1 MNMDETINNKQLI
14 ARLSRIEGQVRGIS
28 RMLDD
33 GKYCIDVVN
42 QITAAR
48 KALEKV
54 ALLVVQ
60 RHVNSCVKDAMAEGQ
75 GEEMTEEL
83 VQALDKFLR

>member
-1 MNMDETINNKQLI
+1 MEKSITNEQLL
-14 ARLSRIEGQVRGIS
+14 ARLSRVEGQVRGIS
-28 RMLDD
+28 RMLDE

-54 ALLVVQ
+54 ALLVIQ
-60 RHVNSCVKDAMAEGQ
+60 RHVNSCVRDAMAEGR
-75 GEEMTEEL
+75 GEEITEEL
-83 VQALDKFLR
+83 VNSLDKFMR